1 MFPQGEEAEDPNRI
15 WSIKEWAFARMVTI
29 LKLVEDREHHM
40 CDSYIMDTALMEA
53 IEEGEVAPQAV
64 NMQAHRY
71 ANVEFGLDDRIKR
84 YEANP
89 EKYAMKPPSSNTRPR
104 PEENSML

>member
-29 LKLVEDREHHM
+29 LKLVEGREHHI
-40 CDSYIMDTALMEA
+40 CDGDIMDTTLMEA
-53 IEEGEVAPQAV
+53 LEEGEVAPRAV